1 MTQKLPIISVE
12 TNIRFLKK
20 LLAKKR
26 ILPFFKIGVDS
37 EQRVLYAISTM
48 KLNLLSIN
56 ADAKTR
62 KGTAFGVMTG
72 ILYLAPS
79 NESKVINTCPKAS
92 PGCRIGCLYS
102 AGRGAMSNVRKA
114 RIAKTVMFKNDQTQF
129 LNITVQNIIAL
140 CKKATKANLVAAT
153 RLNGTS
159 DVAWES
165 VLINGKNVMEINS
178 EHQFYDYTKRI
189 DRIRKYAA
197 GMMPKNYHLTFSRSE
212 NNDVEV
218 AEALALGVNVAVVFA
233 GNTLPAT
240 YMGRPVVDSDLHD
253 ARFLDP
259 VGVICGLRAKGK
271 AKRDT
276 SGFVVKG

>member
-1 MTQKLPIISVE
+1 M
-12 TNIRFLKK
+12 N
-20 LLAKKR
+20 
-26 ILPFFKIGVDS
+26 
-37 EQRVLYAISTM
+37 
-48 KLNLLSIN
+48 LNLLSIN

-79 NESKVINTCPKAS
+79 NESKVVNTCPKAS
-92 PGCRIGCLYS
+92 PGCRRSCLYS
-102 AGRGAMSNVRKA
+102 AGRGAMSNVRNA
-114 RIAKTVMFKNDQTQF
+114 RIAKTVMFKNDPTQF
-129 LNITVQNIIAL
+129 LIITVQNIFAL

-159 DVAWES
+159 DVAWET
-165 VLINGKNVMEINS
+165 VRINGKNIMEINP

-189 DRIRKYAA
+189 DRIRKYAT

-218 AEALALGVNVAVVFA
+218 AEALALGVNVAVVFS
-233 GNTLPAT
+233 GNTLPKT
-240 YMGRPVVDSDLHD
+240 YMGRLVINGDEHD

-259 VGVICGLRAKGK
+259 KGVIVGLKAKGK
-271 AKRDT
+271 AKKDT
-276 SGFVVKG
+276 SGFVVKA

>member
-1 MTQKLPIISVE
+1 M
-12 TNIRFLKK
+12 N
-20 LLAKKR
+20 
-26 ILPFFKIGVDS
+26 
-37 EQRVLYAISTM
+37 
-48 KLNLLSIN
+48 LNLLSIN

-79 NESKVINTCPKAS
+79 NESKVVNTCPKAS
-92 PGCRIGCLYS
+92 PGCRRSCLYS
-102 AGRGAMSNVRKA
+102 AGRGAMSNVRNA
-114 RIAKTVMFKNDQTQF
+114 RIAKTVMFKNDPTQF
-129 LNITVQNIIAL
+129 LIITIQNIFAL

-159 DVAWES
+159 DVAWET
-165 VLINGKNVMEINS
+165 VLINGKNIMEINP

-189 DRIRKYAA
+189 DRIRKYAT

-218 AEALALGVNVAVVFA
+218 AEALALGVNVAVVFS
-233 GNTLPAT
+233 GNTLPKT
-240 YMGRPVVDSDLHD
+240 YMGRSVINGDEHD

-259 VGVICGLRAKGK
+259 KGVIVGLKAKGK
-271 AKRDT
+271 AKKDT
-276 SGFVVKG
+276 SGFVVKA